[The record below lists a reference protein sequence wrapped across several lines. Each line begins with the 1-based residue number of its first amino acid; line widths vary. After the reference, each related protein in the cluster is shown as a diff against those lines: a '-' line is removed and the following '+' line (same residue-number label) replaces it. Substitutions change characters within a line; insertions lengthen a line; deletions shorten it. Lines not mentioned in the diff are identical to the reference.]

1 MTDPLTWAIAELE
14 RRRIEGE
21 PPPPPFGRCKIRKA
35 RSIRRVAAGLSRSQ
49 VQFYLAQAMRL
60 ESQEAA

>member
-1 MTDPLTWAIAELE
+1 MIDPLAWAIEE
-14 RRRIEGE
+14 RKTRLIEGE
-21 PPPPPFGRCKIRKA
+21 PPPPPFGRCMIRKA

-60 ESQEAA
+60 EAKGAA

>member
-1 MTDPLTWAIAELE
+1 MTDPLTWAIAELAH
-14 RRRIEGE
+14 RRIEGE
-21 PPPPPFGRCKIRKA
+21 PPPPPFGRCHVRKA

-60 ESQEAA
+60 ESQESA

>member
-1 MTDPLTWAIAELE
+1 MIDPLTWAIGELAQ
-14 RRRIEGE
+14 RHIEGE
-21 PPPPPFGRCKIRKA
+21 PPPPPFGRCMIRKA